1 MREKADTSARS
12 SRAEVRNPLLALPE
26 IREAFAS
33 LPADSQTALRIALK
47 AMSVNFRARGNEAWQ
62 KHKPPMAAYWKGNA
76 VYARHLALAIRQ
88 NGGADPIEPTGI
100 CAACGDGPEEGSHK
114 HDA

>member
-1 MREKADTSARS
+1 MREQPTMHARS

-26 IREAFAS
+26 VREAFAA
-33 LPADSQTALRIALK
+33 LPADCQAALRNVLN
-47 AMSVNFRARGNEAWQ
+47 AMSKDFRARGNEAWR

-88 NGGADPIEPTGI
+88 NGGV
-100 CAACGDGPEEGSHK
+100 
-114 HDA
+114 DA